1 MVELCP
7 ENLRWKI
14 ENQMLVHSIAGDII
28 SNIVSI
34 EKWKLLVIFFSKKDF
49 FVYSSTKDICS
60 EIYPVLNNLWKTLP
74 VFFLLTFGFLDHCSS
89 NSFLA
94 FSKKSWTEK

>member
-34 EKWKLLVIFFSKKDF
+34 EKLVGYFFSKKDF

-60 EIYPVLNNLWKTLP
+60 EIYPVLNNL
-74 VFFLLTFGFLDHCSS
+74 
-89 NSFLA
+89 
-94 FSKKSWTEK
+94 

>member
-49 FVYSSTKDICS
+49 FVYSSK
-60 EIYPVLNNLWKTLP
+60 Y
-74 VFFLLTFGFLDHCSS
+74 
-89 NSFLA
+89 
-94 FSKKSWTEK
+94 

>member
-14 ENQMLVHSIAGDII
+14 ENQMLVHSIAGVYIL
-28 SNIVSI
+28 
-34 EKWKLLVIFFSKKDF
+34 KLVIQSVQKNESYWLFFFSKKDF

-60 EIYPVLNNLWKTLP
+60 EIYPVLNNL
-74 VFFLLTFGFLDHCSS
+74 
-89 NSFLA
+89 
-94 FSKKSWTEK
+94 

>member
-14 ENQMLVHSIAGDII
+14 ENQMLVQSVAGDII

-34 EKWKLLVIFFSKKDF
+34 EK
-49 FVYSSTKDICS
+49 
-60 EIYPVLNNLWKTLP
+60 
-74 VFFLLTFGFLDHCSS
+74 
-89 NSFLA
+89 
-94 FSKKSWTEK
+94 